1 MRNNNSL
8 FDTFK
13 KQFEGTAQ
21 EEGAVIQSAERKGS
35 FLDFINPTELVFLP
49 SKGLYY
55 PEGHPLHM
63 QESLEIRQMTAK
75 EEDILTNRS
84 FIKKGIVFDRLLE
97 SLLVN
102 KNIRPDDLFIGDKN
116 AVLIVS
122 RISSYGSNYEFDT
135 MCPSCNSKS
144 NKSVD
149 LTECLNYSLDNI
161 DQENDKFNKYA
172 YERLATGNILIKLPK
187 TGWIVEC
194 RLLTGHDEK
203 LLKQLSE
210 SKQKYTKDTDTS
222 FTEMLSLI
230 IHKIEGED
238 ERSIIAKALNVMPA
252 SDALYLKKAFELL
265 SPNIKLNFE
274 FDCSSCGH
282 SQEMEVP
289 ITQEF
294 FWPK

>member
-1 MRNNNSL
+1 MRNNGTL
-8 FDTFK
+8 FDTVK
-13 KQFEGTAQ
+13 RQFEGASQ
-21 EEGAVIQSAERKGS
+21 DEGAVLEAAEKKGS

-55 PEGHPLHM
+55 PVGHPLHM

-75 EEDILTNRS
+75 EEDILTNKT

-97 SLLVN
+97 SLFVD
-102 KNIRPDDLFIGDKN
+102 KKIRPDDLFIGDKN

-122 RISSYGSNYEFDT
+122 RISSYGSQYDFET
-135 MCPSCNSKS
+135 MCPSCGHKS
-144 NKSVD
+144 GKSVD
-149 LTECLNYSLDNI
+149 LTACLNYNLD
-161 DQENDKFNKYA
+161 DVDSENSALNKYA

-187 TGWIVEC
+187 TKWVVEC
-194 RLLTGHDEK
+194 KLLTGHDEK
-203 LLKQLSE
+203 LLKQLAE

-222 FTEMLSLI
+222 FTELLSAI
-230 IHKIEGED
+230 IEKIEGED
-238 ERSIIAKALNVMPA
+238 DRVVINKALTVMPA

-265 SPNIKLNFE
+265 SPNVKLNFE

-289 ITQEF
+289 ITQDF

>member
-1 MRNNNSL
+1 M
-8 FDTFK
+8 FT
-13 KQFEGTAQ
+13 
-21 EEGAVIQSAERKGS
+21 
-35 FLDFINPTELVFLP
+35 
-49 SKGLYY
+49 
-55 PEGHPLHM
+55 
-63 QESLEIRQMTAK
+63 MT
-75 EEDILTNRS
+75 L
-84 FIKKGIVFDRLLE
+84 
-97 SLLVN
+97 
-102 KNIRPDDLFIGDKN
+102 
-116 AVLIVS
+116 
-122 RISSYGSNYEFDT
+122 
-135 MCPSCNSKS
+135 
-144 NKSVD
+144 
-149 LTECLNYSLDNI
+149 
-161 DQENDKFNKYA
+161 
-172 YERLATGNILIKLPK
+172 
-187 TGWIVEC
+187 
-194 RLLTGHDEK
+194 K

-294 FWPK
+294 FWPNQ